1 MFHKALFKMK
11 TIFFLLLLSVFNLVS
26 FGQDKIFI
34 WDYPIKPGMEQWKMV
49 KEEEKFDICQIP
61 EDILKKIP
69 TNKLIELCIK
79 FPLFHRVILYDNLI
93 TGYNQIKEKFNGF
106 RELSKREDLDREMIR
121 FYCDFNISNNIA
133 TFTDQEK
140 RKIVAEAWRL
150 EILIACEA
158 MRQSIDTNLV
168 NELLI
173 ESYKKYSVKKNNP
186 DIFSSFSYQLPLFIL
201 TKSLAIN
208 FGEVYDSLMTT
219 DPKLDYFIRSGNLP
233 SLHLEGE
240 IVQMANQYLNQM
252 KK

>member
-1 MFHKALFKMK
+1 
-11 TIFFLLLLSVFNLVS
+11 
-26 FGQDKIFI
+26 
-34 WDYPIKPGMEQWKMV
+34 
-49 KEEEKFDICQIP
+49 
-61 EDILKKIP
+61 
-69 TNKLIELCIK
+69 
-79 FPLFHRVILYDNLI
+79 
-93 TGYNQIKEKFNGF
+93 
-106 RELSKREDLDREMIR
+106 
-121 FYCDFNISNNIA
+121 
-133 TFTDQEK
+133 
-140 RKIVAEAWRL
+140 L

-173 ESYKKYSVKKNNP
+173 ESYKKYTVKKNHP